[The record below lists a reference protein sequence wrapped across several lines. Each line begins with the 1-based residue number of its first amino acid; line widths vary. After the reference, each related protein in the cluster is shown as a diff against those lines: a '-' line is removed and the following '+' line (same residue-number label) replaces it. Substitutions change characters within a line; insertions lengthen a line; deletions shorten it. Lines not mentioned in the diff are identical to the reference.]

1 MYIPAILHNIFQVID
16 TFGQVSKQKIEYN
29 IVDRRTGDCAS
40 SYCDASFAKK
50 YLGWEAKR
58 TLKEMCED
66 TWRWQSAYPH
76 GFSTKK

>member
-1 MYIPAILHNIFQVID
+1 MF
-16 TFGQVSKQKIEYN
+16 TQVSGQKIKYN
-29 IVDRRTGDCAS
+29 IVDRRNGDCAS

-66 TWRWQSAYPH
+66 TWRWQSSYPQ